1 MAIVFTEVY
10 IYLYGILKNCDITRR
25 NECDLERITNTIY
38 DISKN
43 RKIVF

>member
-10 IYLYGILKNCDITRR
+10 KYLYGILKNCGITRR
-25 NECDLERITNTIY
+25 NECDLEMITNTIY

-43 RKIVF
+43 RKTVF